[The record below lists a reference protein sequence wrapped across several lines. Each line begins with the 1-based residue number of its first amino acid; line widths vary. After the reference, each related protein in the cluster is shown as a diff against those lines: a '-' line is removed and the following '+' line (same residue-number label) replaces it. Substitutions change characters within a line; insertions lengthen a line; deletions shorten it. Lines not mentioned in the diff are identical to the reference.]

1 MNEPAPIAGAWFDGR
16 TAVAQAVAVW
26 FTPDGGLRLRRAGE
40 VERAY
45 AAAGVR
51 VAARLGNTPRRVELP
66 GGELLELADNAAVD
80 AALAHLGRGRGA
92 AWRHRM
98 ESSWRW
104 AAVGVVVLA
113 TGGWLFVKQG
123 LPWAAERVARALP
136 IEVNE
141 QIGREALATLDGW
154 VFTPSELTAARQEEL
169 RQRFRAFLRAA
180 DDGYPYQLEFRTS
193 RIGPNAFAL
202 PSGTIVLTDELIEL
216 AKADE
221 ELVAVLAHECGHIQG
236 RHALRSLLQ
245 NSALVLA
252 FTALTGDVSGISSAG
267 AAWPGWLLEKKFSR
281 SFEGEADAHAVA
293 TLRRAGL
300 EPALL
305 AALLERLEA
314 LVRGAPAGDGRAGK
328 VLNYLSTHPST
339 PERVRRLREGR
350 AP

>member
-1 MNEPAPIAGAWFDGR
+1 MNPPGTIAGAWFDGR
-16 TAVAQAVAVW
+16 SAVAQPVAVE
-26 FTPDGGLRLRRAGE
+26 FTPDGGLRLRGADG

-45 AAAGVR
+45 AAAEVR
-51 VAARLGNTPRRVELP
+51 VAARLGNTPRRVELS
-66 GGELLELADNAAVD
+66 GDEVLELADNAAVD
-80 AALAHLGRGRGA
+80 AALARLGRGRGA

-104 AAVGVVVLA
+104 VAVGVVVLA
-113 TGGWLFVKQG
+113 AGGWLFVRHG
-123 LPWAAERVARALP
+123 LPWAAERTARALP

-154 VFTPSELTAARQEEL
+154 VFAPSELTAARQEEL
-169 RQRFRAFLRAA
+169 RRRFRAFLRAA
-180 DDGYPYQLEFRTS
+180 DDGYPYHLEFRTS

-221 ELVAVLAHECGHIQG
+221 ELIAVLAHECGHIQG
-236 RHALRSLLQ
+236 RHALRALLQ

-252 FTALTGDVSGISSAG
+252 FAALTGDVSGISSVG

-281 SFEGEADAHAVA
+281 AFESEADAHAVA

-300 EPALL
+300 ASELL
-305 AALLERLEA
+305 AVMLERLEDHY
-314 LVRGAPAGDGRAGK
+314 RGDHADDGHGAK

-339 PERVRRLREGR
+339 PERVRRLKEGR
-350 AP
+350 AH